1 MPDFL
6 VNVFETTKRSGYNKW
21 KFIRDSDFI
30 EHTFWVLKILCPFN
44 IVLLSK
50 KTHPFSGKMSIKMAI
65 KSVNKY
71 KKLIWND
78 LWKILSIFYVNFWYA
93 FIDVLSVIFFEGM
106 RVWNIDR
113 AVSWH
118 WLVLVFGSFI
128 KKNTGVF
135 TFSLCKIN
143 NEMSKRTD
151 KVSNIMKYQYFRIYF
166 WHLISF
172 APNSYP
178 IQNHHAA
185 T

>member
-1 MPDFL
+1 
-6 VNVFETTKRSGYNKW
+6 
-21 KFIRDSDFI
+21 
-30 EHTFWVLKILCPFN
+30 
-44 IVLLSK
+44 
-50 KTHPFSGKMSIKMAI
+50 MSIKMAI

-128 KKNTGVF
+128 KKKTGVF

-185 T
+185 TKPSLQNKYFLKFIYSCGACAPCSLLWESVKFKIDSRWPEMTANYIFKFKTMSGYILS